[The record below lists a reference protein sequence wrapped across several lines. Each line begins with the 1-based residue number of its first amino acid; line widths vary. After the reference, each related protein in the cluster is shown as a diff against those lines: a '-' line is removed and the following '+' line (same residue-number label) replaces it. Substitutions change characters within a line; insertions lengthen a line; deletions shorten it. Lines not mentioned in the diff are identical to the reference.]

1 MTRDEEDSI
10 SDISHRKKNV
20 FSWSS
25 ISSTYSQI
33 TLLSSH
39 TEDIDTIWTYLML
52 QGYFL
57 LDTDQKRREKLF
69 ELLCR
74 LASQGNLIFIQQL
87 AMDERTSRLVQ
98 LDSVDNENQWTPLM
112 YACCF
117 GRLTVA
123 RYLLDMGAKVDAQ
136 DHIGW
141 TPLMWAVTND
151 HCDIVET
158 LLEYNASV
166 DTKSFNGT
174 SVYDLI
180 NIENERMMRMLPTV
194 KIPVSSF
201 IWDQCLPDQMFVF
214 TEEQLDSI
222 LTIAI
227 TEFQLP
233 IKSRS
238 EIYVPASIIFL
249 CARYA
254 HYYVTKDLV
263 HALLTNSVNRIQHVI
278 DSKRQDVHT
287 LAFWIS
293 NLTQLLYYLKR
304 DTQVVIETAKY
315 QVDISELV
323 SEAYTCLIHDSEKRL
338 EHIFESAILEYEQLD
353 GLEMV
358 HFADDWQ
365 RFFRRSSTVS
375 RQSISELTCSPK
387 AVTNLLSSILY
398 VLQSYEV
405 HPAIIIQA
413 FGQLFHFL
421 SCELFNR
428 ILSHRR
434 HLCRSRAIQI
444 RMNITVMEEWIRDRD
459 LPLETYLTSVIQ
471 LVQLLQCVSQSRD
484 LMEFIH
490 KIKSFDQLNPMQIK
504 RIILNYRYE
513 VNEPRLPEEIEKYTM
528 QIAEDT
534 LRQRQSV
541 ELPPSRRASASS
553 LGSLFGQRKHT
564 AIHYTEEE
572 QLSEFKDSKY
582 MLPFSLPTTNH
593 MLQTSCSEQLKQ
605 KTRTERENGAW
616 LPNIPE
622 DWLIKLNNEDK
633 K

>member
-1 MTRDEEDSI
+1 M
-10 SDISHRKKNV
+10 
-20 FSWSS
+20 
-25 ISSTYSQI
+25 
-33 TLLSSH
+33 
-39 TEDIDTIWTYLML
+39 
-52 QGYFL
+52 
-57 LDTDQKRREKLF
+57 
-69 ELLCR
+69 
-74 LASQGNLIFIQQL
+74 
-87 AMDERTSRLVQ
+87 
-98 LDSVDNENQWTPLM
+98 
-112 YACCF
+112 
-117 GRLTVA
+117 
-123 RYLLDMGAKVDAQ
+123 
-136 DHIGW
+136 
-141 TPLMWAVTND
+141 
-151 HCDIVET
+151 
-158 LLEYNASV
+158 
-166 DTKSFNGT
+166 
-174 SVYDLI
+174 
-180 NIENERMMRMLPTV
+180 
-194 KIPVSSF
+194 
-201 IWDQCLPDQMFVF
+201 
-214 TEEQLDSI
+214 
-222 LTIAI
+222 
-227 TEFQLP
+227 
-233 IKSRS
+233 
-238 EIYVPASIIFL
+238 
-249 CARYA
+249 
-254 HYYVTKDLV
+254 
-263 HALLTNSVNRIQHVI
+263 
-278 DSKRQDVHT
+278 HT

-293 NLTQLLYYLKR
+293 NLTQLLYYLKK

-387 AVTNLLSSILY
+387 TVTNLLSSILY

-405 HPAIIIQA
+405 HPAIIIQV
-413 FGQLFHFL
+413 FGQLFNFL

-428 ILSHRR
+428 ILTHRR

-459 LPLETYLTSVIQ
+459 LPLEIYLTPVIQ

-541 ELPPSRRASASS
+541 ELPPNRRASVSS
-553 LGSLFGQRKHT
+553 LGSLFGQRKYT

-605 KTRTERENGAW
+605 KTRTEREKCAW
-616 LPNIPE
+616 LPYIPE